1 MVMLTKSTPGTFFA
15 AEAARSVSASSR
27 ACGAPDVDVPAVTGP
42 LASLSLEWVTTLV
55 TLLVLY
61 GARQALPPDQGID

>member
-1 MVMLTKSTPGTFFA
+1 MEIEFVA

-27 ACGAPDVDVPAVTGP
+27 ARWALDVEVPAVTGL
-42 LASLSLEWVTTLV
+42 LASLWLGLVTTLV

-61 GARQALPPDQGID
+61 GARRALPPDQGID